1 MEESMP
7 YPAEHRDRTRRQI
20 ARADS
25 PVKQAFQTVFNAMV
39 DVYERGLQ
47 RDGQPDRQRALAI
60 AALCVG
66 GMVLAR
72 GVEARTV
79 ADEVREAAMSIALEL
94 GGWLDRLP

>member
-1 MEESMP
+1 LKH
-7 YPAEHRDRTRRQI
+7 YR
-20 ARADS
+20 

-47 RDGQPDRQRALAI
+47 RDGQPDRQRALAL

-72 GVEARTV
+72 GVEDRTI
-79 ADEVREAAMSIALEL
+79 ADEVREAAMRIALEL